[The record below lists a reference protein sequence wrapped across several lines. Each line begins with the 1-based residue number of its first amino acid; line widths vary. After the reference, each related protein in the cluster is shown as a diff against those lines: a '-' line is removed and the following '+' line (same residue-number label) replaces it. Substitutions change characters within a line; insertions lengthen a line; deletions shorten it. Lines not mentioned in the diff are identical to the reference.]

1 MRTWYETHTVLSST
15 VEFPY
20 LVPALIK
27 LLAEHNLHPE
37 PVQSKRYTLTS
48 SNALDWLDVL
58 EKTLSDI
65 TQAYG
70 NTQVAPPSEQTLRAN
85 EAIENLYTLL
95 RSNLSGAL
103 IQHDV
108 HTALARTYRG
118 CGELEQRKLDSIGE
132 SGMKGSGLQ
141 IPAVSVQ
148 DDPDVDEH
156 GNILSLA
163 AGALAIFTLLPTA
176 VAISTLNVFN
186 ISLRLGQAPIEVTI
200 KDVRDFFDRYESML
214 YERVSA
220 ADARQKEMA
229 VEKLEDVKRLLN
241 LQVHATEHQK
251 KDEIA
256 SQYYKIPL
264 GSIHP
269 EATLMDLARTY
280 GQGGAPAVS
289 FESDIEL
296 DAVLPTT
303 EGHILIGLSR
313 QSCWYCDTLHDQLT
327 ESSRGSGVNPVAF
340 VLPGSH
346 SLILPWLPPPEL
358 PEDVSLNMRE
368 TLLQK
373 LDSRIY
379 VPMQIR
385 GYESM
390 HTPGRFLSDREQAA
404 IFGDSPWQVVKE
416 GERV

>member
-1 MRTWYETHTVLSST
+1 MRAKSAVLNSISTVLETGHRAIVNAVTWRIGPDCFNLLCASNEETVASDQAQTMIHKVPIDPVKGRKLLSSWEDTPDLPQEETFSTHASQLGSILAYIFGQNRSQEADTVIYRDLALFIERRARFNIVGRITYVKTIWEDCPSKTMRTWYETHTVLSST

-37 PVQSKRYTLTS
+37 PVQLKRYTLTS

-70 NTQVAPPSEQTLRAN
+70 NTQVAPSSEQTLRAN

-156 GNILSLA
+156 G
-163 AGALAIFTLLPTA
+163 
-176 VAISTLNVFN
+176 
-186 ISLRLGQAPIEVTI
+186 
-200 KDVRDFFDRYESML
+200 K
-214 YERVSA
+214 
-220 ADARQKEMA
+220 
-229 VEKLEDVKRLLN
+229 
-241 LQVHATEHQK
+241 
-251 KDEIA
+251 
-256 SQYYKIPL
+256 
-264 GSIHP
+264 
-269 EATLMDLARTY
+269 
-280 GQGGAPAVS
+280 
-289 FESDIEL
+289 
-296 DAVLPTT
+296 
-303 EGHILIGLSR
+303 
-313 QSCWYCDTLHDQLT
+313 
-327 ESSRGSGVNPVAF
+327 
-340 VLPGSH
+340 
-346 SLILPWLPPPEL
+346 
-358 PEDVSLNMRE
+358 
-368 TLLQK
+368 
-373 LDSRIY
+373 
-379 VPMQIR
+379 
-385 GYESM
+385 
-390 HTPGRFLSDREQAA
+390 
-404 IFGDSPWQVVKE
+404 
-416 GERV
+416 

>member
-1 MRTWYETHTVLSST
+1 MV
-15 VEFPY
+15 
-20 LVPALIK
+20 
-27 LLAEHNLHPE
+27 
-37 PVQSKRYTLTS
+37 
-48 SNALDWLDVL
+48 
-58 EKTLSDI
+58 
-65 TQAYG
+65 
-70 NTQVAPPSEQTLRAN
+70 VAWHR
-85 EAIENLYTLL
+85 
-95 RSNLSGAL
+95 
-103 IQHDV
+103 
-108 HTALARTYRG
+108 
-118 CGELEQRKLDSIGE
+118 
-132 SGMKGSGLQ
+132 
-141 IPAVSVQ
+141 
-148 DDPDVDEH
+148 
-156 GNILSLA
+156 
-163 AGALAIFTLLPTA
+163 AIFTLLPTE

-200 KDVRDFFDRYESML
+200 KDVRYFFDRYESML
-214 YERVSA
+214 HERVSA
-220 ADARQKEMA
+220 ADAWQKETA
-229 VEKLEDVKRLLN
+229 VKKLEDVKELLN
-241 LQVHATEHQK
+241 LHATEHQNE
-251 KDEIA
+251 DEIA
-256 SQYYKIPL
+256 SQHYKIPL

-313 QSCWYCDTLHDQLT
+313 QSCWCCDTLHDQLT
-327 ESSRGSGVNPVAF
+327 ESSRGSGVNLVAF

-385 GYESM
+385 GYEYM
-390 HTPGRFLSDREQAA
+390 HTPGRFLSNREQAA
-404 IFGDSPWQVVKE
+404 IFGDSPWQVLKE
-416 GERV
+416 NERV